1 MKIEGEKATRRTA
14 AILGALM
21 LSLAGPSWAGGF
33 KGLARELGGA
43 GRRAGMQRVAVVA
56 LAPADG
62 SRQADGWGIAEKL
75 TTYIVRS
82 GKVQA
87 VERSL
92 LQHIMEEHR
101 LGRTGAVDPAS
112 LRRLGKLAAVDG
124 VVTGSFVM
132 MGRRAVVNARL
143 VDVETGV
150 IVAAAEAEVERE
162 WFDMPGMGASSI
174 FVRAPVL
181 DVPVPVIV
189 PVGEEEPFPGL
200 VDARDAVAEPCLDA
214 AARVDALEA
223 EVLDL
228 KARYWAAKLKSGVE
242 PGSLKANPGSTIT
255 DPGLKRRFYA
265 EMRRWYAQDAVPELT
280 PEEVRKFV
288 STDQKAYTLYSE
300 CGL

>member
-1 MKIEGEKATRRTA
+1 MKISEEKATRRAA
-14 AILGALM
+14 AILGILI
-21 LSLAGPSWAGGF
+21 LGLAGPSRAGGF
-33 KGLARELGGA
+33 KGLARELGSA
-43 GRRAGMQRVAVVA
+43 GRRAGMQRVAVA
-56 LAPADG
+56 AMTPADG

-124 VVTGSFVM
+124 VITGSFVM
-132 MGRRAVVNARL
+132 MGRHAVVNARL

-162 WFDMPGMGASSI
+162 WFDLPGMGASSI

-181 DVPVPVIV
+181 DVPIPVIV
-189 PVGEEEPFPGL
+189 PVEDEAPFPGL

-214 AARVDALEA
+214 AARVDRLE
-223 EVLDL
+223 EQVLDL
-228 KARYWAAKLKSGVE
+228 KARYWAAKLKSGIDA
-242 PGSLKANPGSTIT
+242 GSLKANPGSTIT
-255 DPGLKRRFYA
+255 DPALKRRFYDL
-265 EMRRWYAQDAVPELT
+265 MKRWYAQDSVPELSA
-280 PEEVRKFV
+280 EEVRRFV
-288 STDQKAYTLYSE
+288 TADQKAYTLYSE